1 MLYVTASFARM
12 TGGSTISPLSVLHH
26 SLMSTLIRGLSV
38 PPFGQQVVVSMKKH
52 LIINT
57 TIFCWVIVAEVLV
70 INASSKA
77 QNQPL
82 SLDVVEAVSSVVF
95 VINYFHVPLPLA
107 IFLAVVVVLLPAWLV
122 MVLARRFFGLI
133 R

>member
-1 MLYVTASFARM
+1 
-12 TGGSTISPLSVLHH
+12 
-26 SLMSTLIRGLSV
+26 
-38 PPFGQQVVVSMKKH
+38 MKKH
-52 LIINT
+52 LIINIT
-57 TIFCWVIVAEVLV
+57 MFFWVIAAEVLV

-95 VINYFHVPLPLA
+95 VFNYFHVPLPLA
-107 IFLAVVVVLLPAWLV
+107 IFLAMVVLLLPAWLV

>member
-1 MLYVTASFARM
+1 
-12 TGGSTISPLSVLHH
+12 
-26 SLMSTLIRGLSV
+26 
-38 PPFGQQVVVSMKKH
+38 MKKH
-52 LIINT
+52 LTINI
-57 TIFCWVIVAEVLV
+57 TIFFWVIAAEVLV

-95 VINYFHVPLPLA
+95 VFNYFHVPLPLA
-107 IFLAVVVVLLPAWLV
+107 IFLAMVVLLLPAWLV

>member
-1 MLYVTASFARM
+1 
-12 TGGSTISPLSVLHH
+12 
-26 SLMSTLIRGLSV
+26 
-38 PPFGQQVVVSMKKH
+38 MKKH
-52 LIINT
+52 LIINI
-57 TIFCWVIVAEVLV
+57 TIFFWVIAAEVLV
-70 INASSKA
+70 INASSKP

-95 VINYFHVPLPLA
+95 VFNYFHVPLPLA
-107 IFLAVVVVLLPAWLV
+107 IFLAMVVLLLPAWLV

>member
-1 MLYVTASFARM
+1 
-12 TGGSTISPLSVLHH
+12 
-26 SLMSTLIRGLSV
+26 
-38 PPFGQQVVVSMKKH
+38 MKKH
-52 LIINT
+52 LIINI
-57 TIFCWVIVAEVLV
+57 TIFFWVIAAEVLV

-77 QNQPL
+77 QNQSL

-95 VINYFHVPLPLA
+95 VFNYFHVPLPLA
-107 IFLAVVVVLLPAWLV
+107 IFLAMVVLLLPAWLV

>member
-1 MLYVTASFARM
+1 MVSFFDHFASLGA
-12 TGGSTISPLSVLHH
+12 S
-26 SLMSTLIRGLSV
+26 SLLNVYPDTRIR

-52 LIINT
+52 LIINS

-82 SLDVVEAVSSVVF
+82 SLDVVEAVSSVAFVF
-95 VINYFHVPLPLA
+95 NYFHVPLPLA
-107 IFLAVVVVLLPAWLV
+107 ILLAVVVLLLPAWLV
-122 MVLARRFFGLI
+122 TVLARRFFGLI

>member
-1 MLYVTASFARM
+1 M
-12 TGGSTISPLSVLHH
+12 
-26 SLMSTLIRGLSV
+26 
-38 PPFGQQVVVSMKKH
+38 
-52 LIINT
+52 
-57 TIFCWVIVAEVLV
+57 IVAEVLV

-95 VINYFHVPLPLA
+95 VFNYFHVPSPLA
-107 IFLAVVVVLLPAWLV
+107 ILLAVVVVLLPAWLV

>member
-1 MLYVTASFARM
+1 MDSFFDHFASLSASLLLNVYPDTR
-12 TGGSTISPLSVLHH
+12 TI
-26 SLMSTLIRGLSV
+26 R

-52 LIINT
+52 LIINS

-95 VINYFHVPLPLA
+95 VFNYFHVPLPLA
-107 IFLAVVVVLLPAWLV
+107 ILLAVVVLLLPAWLV
-122 MVLARRFFGLI
+122 TVLARRFFGLI

>member
-1 MLYVTASFARM
+1 
-12 TGGSTISPLSVLHH
+12 
-26 SLMSTLIRGLSV
+26 
-38 PPFGQQVVVSMKKH
+38 MKKH
-52 LIINT
+52 LIINI
-57 TIFCWVIVAEVLV
+57 TIFFWVIAAEVLV

-95 VINYFHVPLPLA
+95 VFNYFHVPLPLA
-107 IFLAVVVVLLPAWLV
+107 IFLAMVVLLLPAWLV

>member
-1 MLYVTASFARM
+1 
-12 TGGSTISPLSVLHH
+12 
-26 SLMSTLIRGLSV
+26 
-38 PPFGQQVVVSMKKH
+38 MKKH
-52 LIINT
+52 LIINI

-95 VINYFHVPLPLA
+95 VFNYFHVPSPLA
-107 IFLAVVVVLLPAWLV
+107 ILLAVVVVLLPAWLV

>member
-1 MLYVTASFARM
+1 MVSFFDHFAS
-12 TGGSTISPLSVLHH
+12 LSASSFLNDYPD
-26 SLMSTLIRGLSV
+26 TRAIR

-95 VINYFHVPLPLA
+95 VFNYFHVPSPLA
-107 IFLAVVVVLLPAWLV
+107 ILLAVVVVLLPAWLV

>member
-1 MLYVTASFARM
+1 
-12 TGGSTISPLSVLHH
+12 
-26 SLMSTLIRGLSV
+26 
-38 PPFGQQVVVSMKKH
+38 MKKH
-52 LIINT
+52 LIINI
-57 TIFCWVIVAEVLV
+57 TIFSWVIAAEVLV
-70 INASSKA
+70 INASSKP

-95 VINYFHVPLPLA
+95 VFNYFHVPLPLA
-107 IFLAVVVVLLPAWLV
+107 IFLAMVVLLLPAWLV